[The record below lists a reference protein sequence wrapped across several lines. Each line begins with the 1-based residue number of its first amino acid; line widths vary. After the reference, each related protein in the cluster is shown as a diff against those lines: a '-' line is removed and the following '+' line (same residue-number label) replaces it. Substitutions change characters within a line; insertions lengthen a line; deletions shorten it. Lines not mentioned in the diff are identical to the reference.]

1 MAVPSEARA
10 FVGGRDLA
18 VDVVDRLPYAI
29 LVEDVHGR
37 LIAHNRAAERALSGI
52 VNLDAGAEVGCA
64 LLGCWLAGGP
74 LEGTCLHARAR
85 EQDDPLPEL
94 RIDLSPGAGL
104 DAAWVT
110 VTALGPDRELV
121 VTELRPA
128 DRGDRRR
135 RTEPHWTTGPQLRIL
150 ALGRTRVMSAEADIG
165 GRWLDNR
172 PGQILKLLVADRHRR
187 VFSDEIV
194 ERLWPSGTHDTR
206 GLRSFVHALRDHLE
220 PQGAPSPPS
229 SFVLATR
236 GGYVL
241 HETRVW
247 IDADVFESLLAEG
260 IAAFDGGEDRQAL
273 ELLQRGLEL
282 YRGDFLADE
291 PYAEWALPERE
302 RLRRIAG
309 DGLRVLAMLHERD
322 EDLAAAAASLGRLAD
337 LEPYDV
343 DVHRDLLAL
352 LLRCGRRSEALRRY
366 DTVRRR
372 VLTTFGEPL
381 DFTLAEL
388 VANV

>member
-1 MAVPSEARA
+1 VPGDGRSFAD
-10 FVGGRDLA
+10 RDLA
-18 VDVVDRLPYAI
+18 VDIVDRLPHAI
-29 LVEDVHGR
+29 LVEDAHGR
-37 LIAHNRAAERALSGI
+37 LTAHNRAAARALGGA
-52 VNLDAGAEVGCA
+52 VDLDARGEVGCA
-64 LLGCWLAGGP
+64 LLGCGVAGGP

-85 EQDDPLPEL
+85 EHDGPLPEL
-94 RIDLSPGAGL
+94 RIDLPHGAGL
-104 DAAWVT
+104 EAAWVT
-110 VTALGPDRELV
+110 VAALEPDRELV

-128 DRGDRRR
+128 QRGDRRR
-135 RTEPHWTTGPQLRIL
+135 RTEPHWTTGPKLRIFS
-150 ALGRTRVMSAEADIG
+150 LGRTRVMSAEAVIE

-194 ERLWPSGTHDTR
+194 ERLWPGGTHDTR
-206 GLRSFVHALRDHLE
+206 GLRNFIHALRDHLE

-236 GGYVL
+236 GGYML

-247 IDADVFESLLAEG
+247 IDADVFEALLAEG
-260 IAAFDGGEDRQAL
+260 IAAFDGGEDGQAL
-273 ELLQRGLEL
+273 EFLQRGLEL

-309 DGLRVLAMLHERD
+309 DGLRVLATLQERG

-343 DVHRDLLAL
+343 DVHRDLLVV
-352 LLRCGRRSEALRRY
+352 LLRCRRRSEALRRY
-366 DTVRRR
+366 DALRRR

-381 DFTLAEL
+381 DFTLAQL
-388 VANV
+388 APSV

>member
-1 MAVPSEARA
+1 VPIEGQA
-10 FVGGRDLA
+10 FADRDLA
-18 VDVVDRLPYAI
+18 IDIVDRLPYAI
-29 LVEDVHGR
+29 LVEDAQGR
-37 LIAHNRAAERALSGI
+37 LTAHNRAAQRALGG
-52 VNLDAGAEVGCA
+52 VVDLDAGTEVGCA
-64 LLGCWLAGGP
+64 LLGCGVAGGP
-74 LEGTCLHARAR
+74 LEATCLHARAR
-85 EQDDPLPEL
+85 EHDGPLPEL
-94 RIDLSPGAGL
+94 RIDLQQGAGL
-104 DAAWVT
+104 EAAWVT
-110 VTALGPDRELV
+110 VTALEPDRALV

-128 DRGDRRR
+128 QRGDRRR
-135 RTEPHWTTGPQLRIL
+135 RTEPHWTTGPQLRIF
-150 ALGRTRVMSAEADIG
+150 ALGQTRVMSAETVIE

-194 ERLWPSGTHDTR
+194 ERLWPGGTHDTR
-206 GLRSFVHALRDHLE
+206 GLRNFIHALREQLE

-247 IDADVFESLLAEG
+247 IDADVFEALLGEG
-260 IAAFDGGEDRQAL
+260 IAAFDGGEERQAL
-273 ELLQRGLEL
+273 EFLHSGLEL

-309 DGLRVLAMLHERD
+309 DGLRVLSTLQERGG
-322 EDLAAAAASLGRLAD
+322 DLEAAAASLGRLAD

-343 DVHRDLLAL
+343 DVHRDLLVL
-352 LLRCGRRSEALRRY
+352 LLRCRRRSEALRRY
-366 DTVRRR
+366 DTLRRR
-372 VLTTFGEPL
+372 VLSTFGESL
-381 DFTLAEL
+381 DFTLAQL
-388 VANV
+388 APGV